1 MQLPVMFGKYEL
13 QKFLGGGMSQVYKAT
28 DTVLGRIVAVK
39 VLTDEGCRDD
49 DTKARFLM
57 EARMSG
63 NMIHDNI
70 IRIHDYGEIGGRPY
84 IVMEFLV
91 GEDLRTAID
100 KGHTGDLKQ
109 RLGIALQAARALG
122 FVHSKNIIH
131 RDIKPENLHI
141 DESGR
146 VRLMDFGIA
155 KTQNFN
161 ITREGFAIGTP
172 YYMAPE
178 QVLGKP
184 VTPAADIYAFGILLY
199 EMLTGVKPVVGDSV
213 EALFYLI
220 LHQPLDMAPLEQA
233 GVPRE
238 LVNLVNRCAAK
249 KPEERPSSFE
259 AVISELEAILKR
271 LDAPAAQPAP
281 PPSRTHEQPAPA
293 PAPAVPP
300 RRSVMPLVAIAA
312 AFVIAAGVLAT
323 LYLSKAGPATD
334 HKTPGG
340 DSGKPAGPPPVIQDS
355 FGEMILV
362 PGGSF
367 LSGANKVVKDLPPFY
382 IDKTEVSNGMWNRFA
397 QALGKTTTS
406 KPADLPVTDITYDEA
421 AEYCTWAHKRIPT
434 GDEWEKAARGT
445 VGWAYPWGN
454 EPDPGKANVKGN
466 TSSPPGLQPVDTPL
480 GATPSGILNIAGN
493 AWEWVNEDR
502 KPLPQSLELFKFMN
516 ATMNEHWTAIR
527 GGAYD
532 SDVSNAVTF
541 EMSTVPARLKGAAI
555 GFRCAKDAPR
565 QAAMNRRPTP

>member
-70 IRIHDYGEIGGRPY
+70 IRIHDYGEIDGRPY

-91 GEDLRTAID
+91 GEDLRNAID
-100 KGHTGDLKQ
+100 KGHTGDMKQ

-213 EALFYLI
+213 ETLFYLI
-220 LHQPLDMAPLEQA
+220 LHQPLDMAPLQQA
-233 GVPRE
+233 GVPQE

-249 KPEERPSSFE
+249 KPEERPSSFDV
-259 AVISELEAILKR
+259 VIGELEAILKK
-271 LDAPAAQPAP
+271 LEAPVAQAAAAAP
-281 PPSRTHEQPAPA
+281 PFETHERPAPA
-293 PAPAVPP
+293 PAPPVPGK
-300 RRSVMPLVAIAA
+300 RSIMPMVAIAG
-312 AFVIAAGVLAT
+312 AFIIAAGVLVA
-323 LYLSKAGPATD
+323 LYLTRNGSATE
-334 HKTPGG
+334 KKGG
-340 DSGKPAGPPPVIQDS
+340 TEVSQQQQQKPAGPPPVVQDE
-355 FGEMILV
+355 FGQMILV
-362 PGGSF
+362 PAGTF
-367 LSGANKVVKDLPPFY
+367 LSGANKVVKSLPAFY
-382 IDKTEVSNGMWNRFA
+382 IDKTEVSNGMWNKFA
-397 QALGKTTTS
+397 QALGKTTVD
-406 KPADLPVTDITYDEA
+406 KPADLPVTNITYDQA

-434 GDEWEKAARGT
+434 GDEWEKAARGA

-454 EPDPGKANVKGN
+454 EPDPQKANVKGN
-466 TSSPPGLQPVDTPL
+466 TSLRPGLQPVDTEL

-516 ATMNEHWTAIR
+516 ATKDEPWTAIR
-527 GGAYD
+527 GGGYD

-555 GFRCAKDAPR
+555 GFRCAKDAA
-565 QAAMNRRPTP
+565 Q